1 MEPAITV
8 RGLRKEYPGGRGVQD
23 VSFDV
28 APGEI
33 FGVLGRNGAGKS
45 TTVEC
50 IAGLRDR
57 DAGQV
62 AVCGIDPAA
71 DEPALR
77 KVLGVQLQDAAL
89 PEKLTIDEALSLY
102 ASFYDDPAPTDELRD
117 RLGLTPVG
125 DSYFG
130 RLSGGQQQRLSV
142 ALALIGRPRVAI
154 LDELTTGLDPQAR
167 REVWSILEQLRD
179 TGTTFLLVSHFMEE
193 AQRLCDRVVVIDAG
207 RVVALDTPAR
217 LAATLEAGQRM
228 SFTLRGSPPIDVLRS
243 VPSVHSVRVEDGVVS
258 VDGDADVVTEV
269 ILALD
274 AHGARPRDLRVDQ
287 SNLED
292 AFVALME
299 KQEVTR

>member
-1 MEPAITV
+1 MEPAISV
-8 RGLRKEYPGGRGVQD
+8 RGLRKEYAGGRGVQD
-23 VSFDV
+23 VSFEV

-50 IAGLRDR
+50 VAGLRTR
-57 DAGQV
+57 DAGKV
-62 AVCGIDPAA
+62 SVCGIDPAG
-71 DEPALR
+71 DERALR
-77 KVLGVQLQDAAL
+77 RVLGVQLQDTAL
-89 PEKLTIDEALSLY
+89 PEKMTVSEAMRLY
-102 ASFYDDPAPTDELRD
+102 ASFYDNPADQDELLD
-117 RLGLTPVG
+117 RLGLLPMGTT
-125 DSYFG
+125 YFS
-130 RLSGGQQQRLSV
+130 RISGGQQQRLSV
-142 ALALIGRPRVAI
+142 ALALVGRPRVAI

-207 RVVALDTPAR
+207 RVAALDTPGR
-217 LAATLEAGQRM
+217 LAASLGSAQRM
-228 SFTLRGSPPIDVLRS
+228 SFALDGTAPIDVLQALPSARS
-243 VPSVHSVRVEDGVVS
+243 VRTEGDLVHIE
-258 VDGDADVVTEV
+258 GDQEIVTDV

-274 AHGARPRDLRVDQ
+274 AHGLRARDLRVDQ

-299 KQEVTR
+299 RQEVRR

>member
-1 MEPAITV
+1 M
-8 RGLRKEYPGGRGVQD
+8 QD

-89 PEKLTIDEALSLY
+89 PEKLTVDEALSLY

-130 RLSGGQQQRLSV
+130 RLSGG
-142 ALALIGRPRVAI
+142 
-154 LDELTTGLDPQAR
+154 
-167 REVWSILEQLRD
+167 
-179 TGTTFLLVSHFMEE
+179 
-193 AQRLCDRVVVIDAG
+193 
-207 RVVALDTPAR
+207 
-217 LAATLEAGQRM
+217 
-228 SFTLRGSPPIDVLRS
+228 
-243 VPSVHSVRVEDGVVS
+243 
-258 VDGDADVVTEV
+258 
-269 ILALD
+269 
-274 AHGARPRDLRVDQ
+274 
-287 SNLED
+287 SNSGCRWRWL
-292 AFVALME
+292 
-299 KQEVTR
+299 

>member
-28 APGEI
+28 AEGEI

-57 DAGQV
+57 DAGEV
-62 AVCGIDPAA
+62 TVCGIDPAA

-77 KVLGVQLQDAAL
+77 RVLGVQLQDAAL
-89 PEKLTIDEALSLY
+89 PEKLTVDEALRLY
-102 ASFYDDPAPTDELRD
+102 ASFYDDPAPIDDLRD
-117 RLGLTPVG
+117 RLGLTEVRG
-125 DSYFG
+125 SYFG

-142 ALALIGRPRVAI
+142 ALALVGRPKVAI

-228 SFTLRGSPPIDVLRS
+228 SFTLDVTPPIDVLQAL
-243 VPSVHSVRVEDGVVS
+243 PSVRRVRSEDGAVHVE
-258 VDGDADVVTEV
+258 GDADVVTDV

-274 AHGARPRDLRVDQ
+274 AAGTRARDLRVDQ

-299 KQEVTR
+299 KQEVRR